1 MTERDDR
8 IGKGGENFA
17 ALFLHEGELLFG
29 VSLALFVT
37 DVVQLPTIFPTITTE
52 IFAVVMEVAFVVTNV
67 APVCM
72 HIPPV
77 MADVATIGP

>member
-1 MTERDDR
+1 
-8 IGKGGENFA
+8 
-17 ALFLHEGELLFG
+17 

-37 DVVQLPTIFPTITTE
+37 DVVQLPTIFPTISTK

-67 APVCM
+67 ALVSM

-77 MADVATIGP
+77 MANVATIRA